1 MDKLRC
7 FLDIEDEWLIKS
19 RILLLS
25 GESPKSLLLRF
36 VSFLGCSKLFSFPD
50 PSTLWLFIDNH
61 VIRSYGEE
69 EKEGNC
75 RMECR
80 SNTNKYL
87 LSTNDIAD
95 ILLSALPNITPI
107 LQIEETEV
115 QRG

>member
-1 MDKLRC
+1 
-7 FLDIEDEWLIKS
+7 
-19 RILLLS
+19 
-25 GESPKSLLLRF
+25 
-36 VSFLGCSKLFSFPD
+36 
-50 PSTLWLFIDNH
+50 
-61 VIRSYGEE
+61 
-69 EKEGNC
+69 
-75 RMECR
+75 MECR